1 MKNKPT
7 NKYVIMPL
15 FNVYPLYDVTPVS
28 GKGVYVYDEKG
39 TEYLD
44 LYGGHAVISIGHAHP
59 KYVEA
64 ISNQVAELGFYSNA
78 IQNPL
83 QVQLAD
89 RLEALSGCKKYELF
103 LCNSGAEANEN
114 ALKLASFK
122 TGKSRV
128 VAFKNGFHGRTS
140 AAVAATDN
148 PNIIAPINAQQEVT
162 ILELDDIAGV
172 KAELEK
178 GDVCAVIVEFIQ
190 GVGGLDQGSAK
201 FFKEV
206 DKLCKA
212 NNTFFIADE
221 VQSGYGRSG
230 KFFAFQHY
238 NVTPDIISIAKGM
251 GNGFPMGGIL
261 IHPNIEAK
269 FGMLGTTFGGN
280 HLACAAGL
288 SVLEVIEDQK
298 LIDNVKVMSEYFMKI
313 AKTIPHIK
321 SIKGKGLMLGLE
333 FDFEVGDLRKRLI
346 YENHIFT
353 GGASNKKLLRILPPL
368 TVRKEHIN
376 MFFEALIEALPEVES
391 AEELQTEN
399 I

>member
-1 MKNKPT
+1 
-7 NKYVIMPL
+7 MPL
-15 FNVYPLYDVTPVS
+15 FNVYPLYDVTPVKA
-28 GKGVYVYDEKG
+28 KGVYVYDENK

-64 ISNQVAELGFYSNA
+64 ISHQVKKLGFYSNA

-83 QVQLAD
+83 QQKLAD
-89 RLEALSGCKKYELF
+89 KLEALSSCKDYELF

-122 TGKSRV
+122 TGKKRII
-128 VAFKNGFHGRTS
+128 AFKNGFHGRTS

-148 PNIIAPINAQQEVT
+148 KNIIAPINAQQEVT
-162 ILELDDIAGV
+162 IIDLNDIDSV

-178 GDVCAVIVEFIQ
+178 GDVCAVILEFIQ
-190 GVGGLDQGSAK
+190 GVGGLDEATKDFYEQ
-201 FFKEV
+201 V
-206 DKLCKA
+206 DVLCKA
-212 NNTFFIADE
+212 NNTYLIADE

-238 NVTPDIISIAKGM
+238 NVTPEIISIAKGM
-251 GNGFPMGGIL
+251 GNGFPIGGIL

-288 SVLEVIEDQK
+288 SVLDVIEEQN
-298 LIDNVKVMSEYFMKI
+298 LIDNVNEMSCYFIKI
-313 AKTIPHIK
+313 AKTIPQIK
-321 SIKGKGLMLGLE
+321 NIKGKGLMLGLE
-333 FDFEVGDLRKRLI
+333 FDFEVGDLRKKLI
-346 YENHIFT
+346 YDYHIFT
-353 GGASNKKLLRILPPL
+353 GGAMNKKLLRILPPL
-368 TVRKEHIN
+368 TVKKDHLN
-376 MFFEALIEALPEVES
+376 QFFEALIDILEK
-391 AEELQTEN
+391 
-399 I
+399 

>member
-1 MKNKPT
+1 
-7 NKYVIMPL
+7 MPL

-28 GKGVYVYDEKG
+28 GNGVYVYDEKG
-39 TEYLD
+39 VEFLD

-59 KYVEA
+59 KYVNAVIE
-64 ISNQVAELGFYSNA
+64 QVAKLGFYSNA

-83 QVQLAD
+83 QIELAD
-89 RLEALSGCKKYELF
+89 KIEKLSGCKDYELF

-122 TGKSRV
+122 TGKSRI
-128 VAFKNGFHGRTS
+128 VAFRNGFHGRTS

-148 PNIIAPINAQQEVT
+148 PSIIAPINAQQQVT
-162 ILELDDIAGV
+162 ILELNDISGV

-190 GVGGLDQGSAK
+190 GVGGLDQGTSD
-201 FFKEV
+201 FFEQV
-206 DKLCKA
+206 YALCKA
-212 NNTFFIADE
+212 NDTMFIADE

-230 KFFAFQHY
+230 KFFAFQYY

-251 GNGFPMGGIL
+251 GNGFPIGGIL
-261 IHPNIEAK
+261 IHPDIEAK

-288 SVLEVIEDQK
+288 SVLNVIEEQK
-298 LIDNVKVMSEYFMKI
+298 LMDNVNEMSEYFIKL
-313 AKTIPHIK
+313 AKTIPQLK
-321 SIKGKGLMLGLE
+321 NIKGRGLMLGLE
-333 FDFEVGDLRKRLI
+333 FDFEVGDLRKKLI
-346 YENHIFT
+346 YEHHIFT

-368 TVRKEHIN
+368 TIRKEHIN
-376 MFFEALIEALPEVES
+376 MFFEALIETLAEVE
-391 AEELQTEN
+391 A
-399 I
+399 

>member
-1 MKNKPT
+1 
-7 NKYVIMPL
+7 MPL

-28 GKGVYVYDEKG
+28 GNGVYVYDEKG
-39 TEYLD
+39 VEFLD

-59 KYVEA
+59 KYVNAVIE
-64 ISNQVAELGFYSNA
+64 QVAKLGFYSNA

-83 QVQLAD
+83 QIELAD
-89 RLEALSGCKKYELF
+89 KIEKLSGCKDYELF

-122 TGKSRV
+122 TGKSRI
-128 VAFKNGFHGRTS
+128 VAFRNGFHGRTS

-148 PNIIAPINAQQEVT
+148 PSIIAPINAQQQVT
-162 ILELDDIAGV
+162 ILELNDISGV

-190 GVGGLDQGSAK
+190 GVGGLDQGTSD
-201 FFKEV
+201 FFEQV
-206 DKLCKA
+206 YALCKA
-212 NNTFFIADE
+212 NDTMFIADE

-230 KFFAFQHY
+230 KFFAFQYY

-251 GNGFPMGGIL
+251 GNGFPIGGIL
-261 IHPNIEAK
+261 IHPDIEAK

-288 SVLEVIEDQK
+288 SVLNVIEEQK
-298 LIDNVKVMSEYFMKI
+298 LIDNVNEMSEYFIKL
-313 AKTIPHIK
+313 AKTIPQIK
-321 SIKGKGLMLGLE
+321 NIKGRGLMLGLE
-333 FDFEVGDLRKRLI
+333 FDFEVGDLRKKLI
-346 YENHIFT
+346 YEHHIFT

-368 TVRKEHIN
+368 TIRKEHIN
-376 MFFEALIEALPEVES
+376 MFFEALIETLAEVE
-391 AEELQTEN
+391 A
-399 I
+399 

>member
-1 MKNKPT
+1 
-7 NKYVIMPL
+7 MPL
-15 FNVYPLYDVTPVS
+15 FDVYPLYNVTPVS
-28 GKGVYVYDEKG
+28 GKGIHVYDDKG

-59 KYVEA
+59 NYVDA
-64 ISNQVAELGFYSNA
+64 VTKQVAELGFYSNA

-83 QVQLAD
+83 QKQLAD
-89 RLEALSGCKKYELF
+89 KIEALSSCNGYELF

-148 PNIIAPINAQQEVT
+148 PNVIAPINAQQKVT
-162 ILELDDIAGV
+162 FLELNDVVGV

-190 GVGGLDQGSAK
+190 GVGGLDQGSK
-201 FFKEV
+201 DFFEQV
-206 DKLCKA
+206 FALCKL
-212 NNTFFIADE
+212 NNTMFIADE

-251 GNGFPMGGIL
+251 GNGFPIGGVL
-261 IHPNIEAK
+261 IHPDIESK
-269 FGMLGTTFGGN
+269 YGMLGTTFGGN

-288 SVLEVIEDQK
+288 AVLNTIEEENLIENANVI
-298 LIDNVKVMSEYFMKI
+298 SEYFIAK
-313 AKTIPHIK
+313 AKTITAVKHIK
-321 SIKGKGLMLGLE
+321 GRGLMLGLE
-333 FDFEVGDLRKRLI
+333 FDFEVGDLRKDLI
-346 YENHIFT
+346 YKHHIFT
-353 GGASNKKLLRILPPL
+353 GGAANKKVLRILPPL
-368 TVRKEHIN
+368 NIEKQHIDT
-376 MFFEALIEALPEVES
+376 FFEALEKALKEMNVS
-391 AEELQTEN
+391 A
-399 I
+399 

>member
-1 MKNKPT
+1 
-7 NKYVIMPL
+7 MPL
-15 FNVYPLYDVTPVS
+15 FDVYPLYNVTPVS
-28 GKGVYVYDEKG
+28 GKGIHVYDDKG

-59 KYVEA
+59 NYVDA
-64 ISNQVAELGFYSNA
+64 VTKQVAELGFYSNA

-83 QVQLAD
+83 QKQLAD
-89 RLEALSGCKKYELF
+89 KIEALSSCNGYELF

-148 PNIIAPINAQQEVT
+148 PNVVAPINAQQKVT
-162 ILELDDIAGV
+162 FLELNDVVGV

-190 GVGGLDQGSAK
+190 GVGGLDQGSK
-201 FFKEV
+201 DFFEQV
-206 DKLCKA
+206 FALCKL
-212 NNTFFIADE
+212 NNTMFIADE

-251 GNGFPMGGIL
+251 GNGFPIGGVL
-261 IHPNIEAK
+261 IHPDIESK
-269 FGMLGTTFGGN
+269 YGMLGTTFGGN

-288 SVLEVIEDQK
+288 AVLNTIEEENLIENANVI
-298 LIDNVKVMSEYFMKI
+298 SEYFIAK
-313 AKTIPHIK
+313 AKTITAVKHIK
-321 SIKGKGLMLGLE
+321 GRGLMLGLE
-333 FDFEVGDLRKRLI
+333 FDFEVGDLRKDLI
-346 YENHIFT
+346 YKHHIFT
-353 GGASNKKLLRILPPL
+353 GGAANKRVLRILPPL
-368 TVRKEHIN
+368 NIEKQHIDT
-376 MFFEALIEALPEVES
+376 FFEALEKALKEMNVT
-391 AEELQTEN
+391 A
-399 I
+399 

>member
-1 MKNKPT
+1 
-7 NKYVIMPL
+7 MPL

-28 GKGVYVYDEKG
+28 GKGVYVYDDKG

-64 ISNQVAELGFYSNA
+64 VSEQVAKLGFYSNA

-83 QVQLAD
+83 QVELAD
-89 RLEALSGCKKYELF
+89 KLEALSGCKDYELF

-148 PNIIAPINAQQEVT
+148 KNIIAPINAQQKVT
-162 ILELDDIAGV
+162 ILELNDISGV
-172 KAELEK
+172 KVELEK
-178 GDVCAVIVEFIQ
+178 GDVCAVIIEFIQ
-190 GVGGLDQGSAK
+190 GVGGLDQATAE
-201 FFKEV
+201 FFEQV
-206 DKLCKA
+206 DILCKA
-212 NNTFFIADE
+212 NNTMFIADE

-238 NVTPDIISIAKGM
+238 NVSPDIIAIAKGM
-251 GNGFPMGGIL
+251 GNGFPIGGIL
-261 IHPNIEAK
+261 IHPDIEAK

-288 SVLEVIEDQK
+288 SVLNVIEGQK
-298 LIDNVKVMSEYFMKI
+298 LMDNVNVMSEYFIKI
-313 AKTIPHIK
+313 AKTIPEIK
-321 SIKGKGLMLGLE
+321 NIKGRGLMLGLE
-333 FDFEVGDLRKRLI
+333 FDFEVGDLRKKLI
-346 YENHIFT
+346 YEHHIFT

-376 MFFEALIEALPEVES
+376 MFFEALIEVLAEVELTV
-391 AEELQTEN
+391 E
-399 I
+399 

>member
-1 MKNKPT
+1 
-7 NKYVIMPL
+7 MPL

-28 GKGVYVYDEKG
+28 GKGVYVYDDQG

-59 KYVEA
+59 NYVEA
-64 ISNQVAELGFYSNA
+64 VTEQVSKLGFYSNA

-83 QVQLAD
+83 QKELAD
-89 RLEALSGCKKYELF
+89 KIETLSGCKDYELF

-128 VAFKNGFHGRTS
+128 VAFRNGFHGRTS

-148 PNIIAPINAQQEVT
+148 KKIIAPINAQQKVT
-162 ILELDDIAGV
+162 ILDLNDIAGV
-172 KAELEK
+172 KQELEK

-190 GVGGLDQGSAK
+190 GVGGLDQGTTD
-201 FFKEV
+201 FFEQV
-206 DKLCKA
+206 YALCKA
-212 NNTFFIADE
+212 NNTMFVADE
-221 VQSGYGRSG
+221 IQSGYGRSG

-251 GNGFPMGGIL
+251 GNGFPIGGIL
-261 IHPNIEAK
+261 IHPDIEAK

-288 SVLEVIEDQK
+288 SVLNVIEKQK
-298 LIDNVKVMSEYFMKI
+298 LIDNTNMMSEYFVQI
-313 AKTIPHIK
+313 AKTIPQIK
-321 SIKGKGLMLGLE
+321 TIKGRGLMLGLE
-333 FDFEVGDLRKRLI
+333 FDFEVGELRKQLI
-346 YENHIFT
+346 YKYHIFT
-353 GGASNKKLLRILPPL
+353 GGAANKNLLRILPPL
-368 TVRKEHIN
+368 TVRKEHIT
-376 MFFEALIEALPEVES
+376 MFFEALIEALAEVE
-391 AEELQTEN
+391 TTV
-399 I
+399 